1 LYNQTYSTA
10 AAGSNGYLA
19 FGNFDNFF
27 YSGCL
32 PDATATY
39 NIFPFEV
46 DQITGATGNY
56 GIFTLTTGTAPNRTF
71 YIEWRACRY
80 NGATTCLAN
89 SDTNYEVVLQEGAT
103 TFQIVYGVFGSANAT
118 VGAIGV
124 QKNPTTYTQSQ
135 CNAGRP
141 ASSSQTYTLAACA
154 TVTPT
159 STSGTPSAT
168 PTVTATP

>member
-1 LYNQTYSTA
+1 HCDDCNTSVALPFPMTLYDTA
-10 AAGSNGYLA
+10 YTSVLAGSNGYLS
-19 FGNFDNFF
+19 FGTFSNSF

-32 PDATATY
+32 PNASFTY
-39 NIFPFEV
+39 SIFPFEV

-56 GIFTLTTGTAPNRTF
+56 GIFTATTGSSPNRTF

-89 SDTNYEVVLQEGAT
+89 SDANYEVVFTEGAT

-141 ASSSQTYTLAACA
+141 ASSSQTYTLAC
-154 TVTPT
+154 
-159 STSGTPSAT
+159 
-168 PTVTATP
+168 